1 MSKVYLSAL
10 DFAKGDYNRAIA
22 EANKVYRIAR
32 GIAVEEQS
40 ASHKALEDAF
50 RRATV
55 AIDETFDVTIE
66 LACGVCDRATAA
78 ADAALAA
85 KGGVPK

>member
-1 MSKVYLSAL
+1 MSKVFLSAL

-40 ASHKALEDAF
+40 ASHKALKDAF
-50 RRATV
+50 DRATV
-55 AIDETFDVTIE
+55 AIDDSFLVAEEIASD
-66 LACGVCDRATAA
+66 VCDRATAA
-78 ADAALAA
+78 ADAAFVA
-85 KGGVPK
+85 KGGKRT